1 MAQTVIQMS
10 HITKTFP
17 GVVANSDV
25 SITLHKGEILAL
37 LGENGAGKS
46 TLMSILFGLYEAD
59 SGEILVNGEPTKIK
73 DPNDATRYG
82 IGMVHQHFKLV
93 PNFTVLENVVLGV
106 ETTNLGFL
114 KMEEAKKRVMEL
126 SDRYHFQI
134 DPDDKIE
141 DISVGQQQRVEIIK
155 MLYRNNDILIFDEPT
170 AVLTP
175 QEIEEL
181 LEIMKTLV
189 KEGKSI
195 IFITHKLNEIKA
207 VADTVTVLRKGKVI
221 DTVKAADVSIEEMSR
236 MMVGHSVQLSFD
248 LQPHA
253 LGDRVLKVRDLT
265 LDQPVD
271 GQKTLNHINFDVH
284 KGEIVCIAGVDGNGQ
299 SELVYALTGLIQN
312 VSGSVELNGED
323 VLKRSIRF
331 RNTHGM
337 AHVPEDRHRY
347 GLVLDYDL
355 GKNLVLQNYF
365 EEPFQKNGWIQFQE
379 TDDYADKLI
388 RMYDVRAGRGARTVA
403 RSMSGGNQQKA
414 IVAREIERNH
424 DILIA
429 VQPTRGLDVGAI
441 SYIHKQIIDER
452 DEGKGV
458 LLVSFELS
466 EVLGISDRILVM
478 HHGEIVAELRPKE
491 TSEEELG
498 LYMSGAKRMEV
509 AILED

>member
-170 AVLTP
+170 AV
-175 QEIEEL
+175 
-181 LEIMKTLV
+181 
-189 KEGKSI
+189 
-195 IFITHKLNEIKA
+195 F
-207 VADTVTVLRKGKVI
+207 
-221 DTVKAADVSIEEMSR
+221 
-236 MMVGHSVQLSFD
+236 
-248 LQPHA
+248 
-253 LGDRVLKVRDLT
+253 
-265 LDQPVD
+265 
-271 GQKTLNHINFDVH
+271 
-284 KGEIVCIAGVDGNGQ
+284 
-299 SELVYALTGLIQN
+299 
-312 VSGSVELNGED
+312 
-323 VLKRSIRF
+323 
-331 RNTHGM
+331 
-337 AHVPEDRHRY
+337 
-347 GLVLDYDL
+347 
-355 GKNLVLQNYF
+355 
-365 EEPFQKNGWIQFQE
+365 
-379 TDDYADKLI
+379 
-388 RMYDVRAGRGARTVA
+388 
-403 RSMSGGNQQKA
+403 
-414 IVAREIERNH
+414 
-424 DILIA
+424 
-429 VQPTRGLDVGAI
+429 
-441 SYIHKQIIDER
+441 
-452 DEGKGV
+452 
-458 LLVSFELS
+458 
-466 EVLGISDRILVM
+466 
-478 HHGEIVAELRPKE
+478 
-491 TSEEELG
+491 
-498 LYMSGAKRMEV
+498 
-509 AILED
+509 

>member
-106 ETTNLGFL
+106 ETTKLGFL

-221 DTVKAADVSIEEMSR
+221 DTEKR
-236 MMVGHSVQLSFD
+236 
-248 LQPHA
+248 
-253 LGDRVLKVRDLT
+253 LT
-265 LDQPVD
+265 
-271 GQKTLNHINFDVH
+271 
-284 KGEIVCIAGVDGNGQ
+284 
-299 SELVYALTGLIQN
+299 
-312 VSGSVELNGED
+312 
-323 VLKRSIRF
+323 
-331 RNTHGM
+331 
-337 AHVPEDRHRY
+337 
-347 GLVLDYDL
+347 
-355 GKNLVLQNYF
+355 
-365 EEPFQKNGWIQFQE
+365 
-379 TDDYADKLI
+379 
-388 RMYDVRAGRGARTVA
+388 
-403 RSMSGGNQQKA
+403 
-414 IVAREIERNH
+414 
-424 DILIA
+424 
-429 VQPTRGLDVGAI
+429 
-441 SYIHKQIIDER
+441 
-452 DEGKGV
+452 
-458 LLVSFELS
+458 
-466 EVLGISDRILVM
+466 
-478 HHGEIVAELRPKE
+478 
-491 TSEEELG
+491 
-498 LYMSGAKRMEV
+498 
-509 AILED
+509 